1 MGLVPLPTAGLVV
14 WVVLWAIGM
23 KALDALFILLAIV
36 IVTAVVRSLMPHLP
50 GRGQS

>member
-1 MGLVPLPTAGLVV
+1 MGIVAATAAGLVI
-14 WVVLWAIGM
+14 WVALWAIGM

-36 IVTAVVRSLMPHLP
+36 LVTAVVRSLMPHLP